1 MKSGEKWYNSAWLI
15 AGFVV
20 IFFGIALYLRI
31 YLAYGSVFAG
41 DWIKYTANDAYYFMR
56 QVDNVVHNFP
66 HFLAFDPYQNFP
78 TGTVVGGQNFFVYF
92 VSFITWVIGLG
103 NPSQHTVNV
112 VTAYLPAVMG
122 ALTVVPVYFIGK
134 ALFNRWVGVFA
145 AALIAIVPGEYLGR
159 TILGN
164 TDRDG
169 FEVLLSALTMLVLI
183 LAVKSAS
190 QKQFAFK
197 NLLQQGLSVY
207 IRPLIYSVVLGI
219 LIGLYALTWRGSFL
233 FILVILAYFLVQSL
247 IDHFRNKSTEYLGF
261 IGVIAFLIALIIF
274 TIGSRNTLFVAG
286 LVVSILSV
294 IVITGLTMF
303 LSAKKAKPYLYPVC
317 IVVLSLIGLG
327 IFYAASPNLFRSLFN
342 QFSVFFPSQSFLT
355 VSQMQP
361 ILFPSGNFSL
371 IPVWGNYTTGI
382 FLIFI
387 SLGILIY
394 LAVRRHEPDKVLF
407 IVWSIIILAATLLTR
422 RIALFFALNVALLVG
437 FLGQQIIAF
446 IIEKTAAPVK
456 QMVSVTITAKKK
468 KTRREQPVHIKRGFL
483 ERNRPAVLA
492 VTIIAVF
499 FLTIFPDINP
509 AISLADDIPNFV
521 PSDNWYT
528 ALDWLRENTPEP
540 LGDPDTY
547 YKYYGQPFAYP
558 SSAYGVAAWWDF
570 GYWIMRVGH
579 RFPISD
585 PGYGAREQVAKLF
598 TTSDASVANGIMDQT
613 QTKYIMI
620 DDTTIGSKMG
630 GVTTYAGLSL
640 SQFMEV
646 YYTVSGS
653 LYKPVLY
660 FHPAYYQSMA
670 VRLYSFAGAEVNPA
684 NTLVISWQAKTDQS
698 GRQFKAV
705 VTSNSF
711 STYNE
716 AKAFIDQQKTGNYEI
731 IGTASNQSPVPLPSL
746 PNYKAVYDTGGQ
758 DAKAVRIFEYIK

>member
-15 AGFVV
+15 VGFLV

-31 YLAYGSVFAG
+31 YLAYDSVFTG

-78 TGTVVGGQNFFVYF
+78 TGTVLGGQNFFVYF

-103 NPSQHTVNV
+103 NPSQHTVNIV
-112 VTAYLPAVMG
+112 SAYLPAVLG
-122 ALTVVPVYFIGK
+122 ALTVVPVFFIGR
-134 ALFNRWVGVFA
+134 ALFNRWAGVFS
-145 AALIAIVPGEYLGR
+145 AALIAILPGEYLGR

-164 TDRDG
+164 TDRDA
-169 FEVLLSALTMLVLI
+169 FEVLLAALTMLFLI
-183 LAVKSAS
+183 LAVKSAF

-197 NLLQQGLSVY
+197 DLLRQGISLYTRPFIY
-207 IRPLIYSVVLGI
+207 IVILGI
-219 LIGLYALTWRGSFL
+219 IIGLFALTWRGSFL
-233 FILVILAYFLVQSL
+233 FILVILAYFVVQSL
-247 IDHFRNKSTEYLGF
+247 IDHFRHRSTEYLGF
-261 IGVIAFLIALIIF
+261 VGIIAFLIAFIIF
-274 TIGSRNTLFVAG
+274 LIGSRNTLFIAG
-286 LVVSILSV
+286 LVVSLLSV
-294 IVITGLTMF
+294 TIMTGLTM
-303 LSAKKAKPYLYPVC
+303 LLAAKKIKPYFYPGC
-317 IVVLSLIGLG
+317 IVILFLIGLG
-327 IFYAASPNLFRSLFN
+327 ILYAASPHLFRSLFD
-342 QFSVFFPSQSFLT
+342 QFSVFFPSQTYLT

-361 ILFPSGNFSL
+361 ILFPSGSFSL
-371 IPVWGNYTTGI
+371 VPVWGNYTTGI
-382 FLIFI
+382 FLIFVA
-387 SLGILIY
+387 LGILIY
-394 LAVRRHEPDKVLF
+394 LAVRRNEPDKVLF
-407 IVWSIIILAATLLTR
+407 IVWSIIIMAATLLTR

-446 IIEKTAAPVK
+446 MIDKTAAPV
-456 QMVSVTITAKKK
+456 QQLVSVTMTVKKK
-468 KTRREQPVHIKRGFL
+468 KTRKEQPAHIKRGFL
-483 ERNRPAVLA
+483 ARNRPVILA
-492 VTIIAVF
+492 ITIIAVF

-509 AISLADDIPNFV
+509 ALSLHNDIPGFV
-521 PSDNWYT
+521 PSNNWYK

-540 LGDPDTY
+540 LGDPSTY
-547 YKYYGQPFAYP
+547 FKYYSQPIAYP
-558 SSAYGVAAWWDF
+558 ASAYGIAAWWDF
-570 GYWIMRVGH
+570 GYWIMREGH

-598 TTSDASVANGIMDQT
+598 TTSDDSVANGIMDQT

-620 DDTTIGSKMG
+620 DDTTIGTKMG
-630 GVTTYAGLSL
+630 GVTTYAGLNL

-660 FHPAYYQSMA
+660 FHPAYYQSVA
-670 VRLYSFAGAEVNPA
+670 VRLYSFAGAEVTPT
-684 NTLVISWQAKTDQS
+684 NTLVISWQAKTDQN

-716 AKAFIDQQKTGNYEI
+716 AAAFIAQQKTGNYEI
-731 IGTASNQSPVPLPSL
+731 VGSASNQSSVPLKSL

-758 DAKAVRIFEYIK
+758 DAKAVRIFEYTK